1 MAPSFNSEQED
12 VVVFATN
19 EDGSNSDLSLQCD
32 VTGTPTPT
40 VTWYR
45 GDDVVDAGFM
55 LSNGTFLFQNITKGE
70 YASTAG
76 VIYHC
81 EATNTIGEPGFIAT
95 IRSRDITVHYACKQC
110 MHLHCNHVFF
120 CSFWWLYAS

>member
-19 EDGSNSDLSLQCD
+19 ADGSNSDLSLQCD
-32 VTGTPTPT
+32 VTGNPTPT
-40 VTWYR
+40 VTWCR
-45 GDDVVDAGFM
+45 GDVVVDAGFM
-55 LSNGTFLFQNITKGE
+55 LSNGTFLAQNITEGE

-81 EATNTIGEPGFIAT
+81 EATNIIGEPGFNAT
-95 IRSRDITVHYACKQC
+95 IRSRDITVHYACKEF
-110 MHLHCNHVFF
+110 ML
-120 CSFWWLYAS
+120 L

>member
-1 MAPSFNSEQED
+1 MPPSFNSEQED

-19 EDGSNSDLSLQCD
+19 ADGSNSDLSLQCD

-45 GDDVVDAGFM
+45 GDDVVDAGFV
-55 LSNGTFLFQNITKGE
+55 LSIGAFLFQNITEGD

-76 VIYHC
+76 VIYRC
-81 EATNTIGEPGFIAT
+81 EATNTIGEPGFNAT
-95 IRSRDITVHYACKQC
+95 IRSRDITVHYACKHF
-110 MHLHCNHVFF
+110 MHLH
-120 CSFWWLYAS
+120 

>member
-19 EDGSNSDLSLQCD
+19 ADGSNSDLSLQCD
-32 VTGTPTPT
+32 VTGNPTPT

-45 GDDVVDAGFM
+45 GDDVVDADFM
-55 LSNGTFLFQNITKGE
+55 LSNGTFLVQNITDGKH
-70 YASTAG
+70 ASMAG
-76 VIYHC
+76 VIYRC

-95 IRSRDITVHYACKQC
+95 IRSRDITVYYACKQF
-110 MHLHCNHVFF
+110 MLLHCIVIIF
-120 CSFWWLYAS
+120 SL